1 MDDTHPLR
9 LAVEIKL
16 CKRKLDGFVLAAEA
30 LLAQAEEERRKLEDL
45 EDVWN
50 ATHDAE
56 RELDKA
62 IRRRS
67 IANER

>member
-30 LLAQAEEERRKLEDL
+30 LLAQVEEEKERLADL
-45 EDVWN
+45 EYVWN
-50 ATHDAE
+50 ATHEAE
-56 RELDKA
+56 RELDKPL
-62 IRRRS
+62 RRRRPRD
-67 IANER
+67 I